1 MRINFNEDI
10 KRFNTSCYKWD
21 QYGEDYIP
29 LWVADMDFKSPEP
42 IIKALKNRI
51 EHGIF
56 GYTKPDKE
64 LVETIV
70 EYFKKEYNTEIK
82 ESWIVWLPSIVP
94 TINVVC
100 QMIDGSVMINTPV
113 YPNIRKAPVNV
124 NREVIEVPLKREQGK
139 YTFDFE
145 AMEKSIREDT
155 KLFILC
161 NPHNPVGRVFS
172 KEELGDLAEFCERHG
187 LILCS
192 DEIHCQLIFEGKH
205 IPLVSLG
212 DKVSQGIT
220 LMSPGK
226 TYNLPGIPI
235 AFGVIPNTELRN
247 KFLRASEGL
256 LPHPGVLN
264 YVVCKEAYKNG
275 ESWRKEL
282 LEYLKGNLEFLER
295 EFKSRL
301 PELKLTPVEGTYLL
315 WIDFRETGIK
325 DPYKFL
331 YKKAKVILS
340 DGKDFGEEGFLR
352 LNFGC
357 TRDTLVRAMDRIEKA
372 LKENKKTD

>member
-1 MRINFNEDI
+1 MSINFNEKI

-42 IIKALKNRI
+42 IIKALNNRI

-64 LVETIV
+64 LVEIIV
-70 EYFKKEYNTEIK
+70 EHFKREYKTEIK

-100 QMIDGSVMINTPV
+100 QMIEGSVMINTPV

-124 NREVIEVPLKREQGK
+124 NREVIEVPLKRLSDK

-145 AMEKSIREDT
+145 EMEKSIREDT

-172 KEELGDLAEFCERHG
+172 KEELEDLAEFCERHD

-235 AFGVIPNTELRN
+235 AFGVIPNAELRK
-247 KFLRASEGL
+247 KFLKASEGL

-275 ESWRKEL
+275 EPWRKEL

-325 DPYKFL
+325 DPYKFI
-331 YKKAKVILS
+331 YQKAKVILS

-372 LKENKKTD
+372 LKEYGNI